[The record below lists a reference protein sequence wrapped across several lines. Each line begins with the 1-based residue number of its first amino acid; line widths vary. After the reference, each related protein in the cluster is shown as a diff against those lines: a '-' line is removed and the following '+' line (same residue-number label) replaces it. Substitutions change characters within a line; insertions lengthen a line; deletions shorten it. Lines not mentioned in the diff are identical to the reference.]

1 MEAEGLRAFSRNH
14 NISDPRAGG
23 IRKCAEA
30 RLPSHNKAGKATPA
44 ARLSGAAP
52 GPPARPRLLTRSE
65 EGSGSGGTRGQ
76 VGTTV
81 KMGQERAGVRGPPFR
96 AGRRAASGPCRDPR
110 LGSRKPWPR
119 PPVRLPSPSAAPGAR
134 PACASLSTPITYNGI
149 VSGAGTAQ
157 SLPPRDR
164 RRRCR
169 PGHDPPRREGR
180 GPASAPGPTQSRT
193 RAPPL

>member
-1 MEAEGLRAFSRNH
+1 MRDSEQ
-14 NISDPRAGG
+14 D
-23 IRKCAEA
+23 
-30 RLPSHNKAGKATPA
+30 
-44 ARLSGAAP
+44 GA
-52 GPPARPRLLTRSE
+52 
-65 EGSGSGGTRGQ
+65 
-76 VGTTV
+76 VV
-81 KMGQERAGVRGPPFR
+81 KTGQERAGWGD
-96 AGRRAASGPCRDPR
+96 AGRQSAPGAARFRGLVGHLSPE
-110 LGSRKPWPR
+110 SRKPGPR
-119 PPVRLPSPSAAPGAR
+119 PPVRLPSPSATPGAR
-134 PACASLSTPITYNGI
+134 PACVSLSTPITYNGI